1 MKDSTNSGFL
11 EFTKRL
17 WVQEI
22 TSDGMGT
29 VFYLG
34 LKEALELDDLYYKIK
49 YKYDILFKELKI
61 ENEKVIKIL
70 LIMVLLISI
79 GLNAMLFTT
88 LLKW

>member
-1 MKDSTNSGFL
+1 MINFINNGFID
-11 EFTKRL
+11 FTKKL

-34 LKEALELDDLYYKIK
+34 LKEALELEELYYKIK

-70 LIMVLLISI
+70 LIIVLLISMGI
-79 GLNAMLFTT
+79 NVLAFKALFNF
-88 LLKW
+88 

>member
-88 LLKW
+88 LLK